1 MRIDA
6 VEFFY
11 LSMPTI
17 TTEADGSQDALLVRV
32 TAGRAQGRRECECE
46 HGHLLIDAGQI
57 WVTTSMLR
65 PTALLRWQKSTPIW
79 GDDVDA
85 AANRLSTLAK
95 VHTEW
100 LELTIA
106 LVRRVGIIKHAY

>member
-6 VEFFY
+6 VDFFY

-46 HGHLLIDAGQI
+46 HLVAAQEALGNNGHLLIDAGQI
-57 WVTTSMLR
+57 WVSTSMLR
-65 PTALLRWQKSTPIW
+65 PTAFLRWQKSTPIW

-85 AANRLSTLAK
+85 AVNRLSTLAK
-95 VHTEW
+95 VRTE
-100 LELTIA
+100 
-106 LVRRVGIIKHAY
+106 